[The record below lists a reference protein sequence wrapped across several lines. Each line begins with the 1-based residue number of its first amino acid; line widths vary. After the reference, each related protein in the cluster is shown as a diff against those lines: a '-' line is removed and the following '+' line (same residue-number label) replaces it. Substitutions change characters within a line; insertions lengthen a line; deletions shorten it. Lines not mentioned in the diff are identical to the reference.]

1 MKSKLFVPGSRPDL
15 FDKALN
21 GPADAVSFDLEDA
34 VAEDRKD
41 AARAALRAR
50 LDQPLPPTKTIVVRV
65 NALGTRGFD
74 ADLDAVAR
82 PGVAIVNLPKPRD
95 PDDVRAAAAALERA
109 ERRNGVTTPI
119 RLLVNIET
127 PRALRLASELAAA
140 DPRVIGLQ
148 LGLGDLF
155 EPLGIDRR
163 ETAALVPV
171 MLAVRIAAGEAG
183 IAAYDA
189 AFADIGDADGFRS
202 EASLARRLGFAG
214 KSCIHPTQ
222 VDIANDVFRP
232 TLDEIRAALR
242 VLDAERRAVADGRGA
257 YVVDGRMIDAPF
269 VARARTIVSEAI
281 AFGLI
286 PPEGIAQPPACL
298 AP

>member
-50 LDQPLPPTKTIVVRV
+50 LDRPLPAGKTIVVRV

-95 PDDVRAAAAALERA
+95 ANDVRAAAAALAQA

-119 RLLVNIET
+119 GLLINIET
-127 PRALRLASELAAA
+127 PRALRLATELATA

-148 LGLGDLF
+148 LGLADLF

-171 MLAVRIAAGEAG
+171 MLAVRVAAGEAG
-183 IAAYDA
+183 IPAYDA
-189 AFADIGDADGFRS
+189 AFADIGDADGFRA
-202 EASLARRLGFAG
+202 EAALARRLGFAG

-222 VDIANDVFRP
+222 IGIANDVFRP
-232 TLDEIRAALR
+232 TLDEIGAALR
-242 VLDAERRAVADGRGA
+242 VLDADRLAVADGRGA
-257 YVVDGRMIDAPF
+257 YVVDGRMVDAPF
-269 VARARTIVSEAI
+269 VARARAIVDEAL
-281 AFGLI
+281 ALGLI
-286 PPEGIAQPPACL
+286 PPPGIAPQPARI

>member
-1 MKSKLFVPGSRPDL
+1 MKSKLFVPCSRPDL

-21 GPADAVSFDLEDA
+21 GAADAVSFDLEDA
-34 VAEDRKD
+34 VADDRKD

-50 LDQPLPPTKTIVVRV
+50 LDQPLPATKTIVVRV

-82 PGVAIVNLPKPRD
+82 SGVAIVNLPKPRD
-95 PDDVRAAAAALERA
+95 ADDVRAAAAALERA
-109 ERRNGVTTPI
+109 ERRNGVATPLG
-119 RLLVNIET
+119 LLVNIET
-127 PRALRLASELAAA
+127 PRALRLASELATAH
-140 DPRVIGLQ
+140 PRVIGLQ

-163 ETAALVPV
+163 ETAAIVPV
-171 MLAVRIAAGEAG
+171 MLAVRVAAGEAG

-189 AFADIGDADGFRS
+189 AFADIADIDGFRS
-202 EASLARRLGFAG
+202 EARLARRLGFAG

-222 VDIANDVFRP
+222 VGIANDVFRP
-232 TLDEIRAALR
+232 TLDEIHAALR
-242 VLDAERRAVADGRGA
+242 VLDAQRQAAIDGRGA

-269 VARARTIVSEAI
+269 VARARAIVDEAI

-286 PPEGIAQPPACL
+286 PPPDTAPQPARIAP
-298 AP
+298 